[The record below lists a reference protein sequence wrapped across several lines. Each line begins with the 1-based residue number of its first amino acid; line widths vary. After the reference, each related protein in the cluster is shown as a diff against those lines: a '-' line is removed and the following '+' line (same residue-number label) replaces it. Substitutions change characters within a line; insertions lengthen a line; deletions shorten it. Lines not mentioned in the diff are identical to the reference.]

1 MNKTIA
7 MIALVFALLMN
18 LAGCSKVQS
27 EEPVNLALVA
37 AIADGET
44 VLNDS
49 IEELSSLPS
58 RPGSTYAFISAEGS
72 TALIGEPSTVKD
84 LSDRGYNATMMG
96 RVRSSIQA
104 DIASRLD
111 NYHPVSGEID
121 LAAATTAAVRTLNAN
136 AVEGRQNILVYYAS
150 GRSTTGLINMIQTP
164 VYQLDVEGSA
174 AAVAEEMHLDMSS
187 VDEVIWYSC
196 GDLGDGQPALNAE
209 EKDKLKS
216 FYRQLFTALGAKKV
230 TFKDDLPSS
239 DSYDFDDAPVSTM
252 PVAGTGSGL
261 QPLSAELLNNNKAFE
276 SPLAITEEQVRF
288 QPDSAE
294 YLDGQTARAAIQPIA
309 DYMLNHPDLSIVL
322 YGTCAGDLPSELGRT
337 RAETVKASLVSFGVD
352 ANRITAI
359 TISPADDPYYQ
370 FGLGT
375 GEEGSVNRK
384 VVLVDASSELAQQIV
399 SKSI

>member
-27 EEPVNLALVA
+27 EEPVNMALVA

-44 VLNDS
+44 VLNDN
-49 IEELSSLPS
+49 IEELSSMPS

-84 LSDRGYNATMMG
+84 LSDRGYNATMME

-121 LAAATTAAVRTLNAN
+121 LAAATAAAVRTLNAN

-196 GDLGDGQPALNAE
+196 GDLGDDQPALNAE
-209 EKDKLKS
+209 EKEKLKS

-261 QPLSAELLNNNKAFE
+261 QPLSAELLNNKAFE

-294 YLDGQTARAAIQPIA
+294 YLDGQAARAAIQPIA

-322 YGTCAGDLPSELGRT
+322 YGTCAGDMPSELGRT

-359 TISPADDPYYQ
+359 TIDPADDPYYQ
-370 FGLGT
+370 YGLGT
-375 GEEGSVNRK
+375 GSEGSLNRK
-384 VVLVDASSELAQQIV
+384 VVLVDANSALAQQIV
-399 SKSI
+399 SNAL

>member
-72 TALIGEPSTVKD
+72 TALIGEPSTIKD
-84 LSDRGYNATMMG
+84 LSDRGYNATMME

-111 NYHPVSGEID
+111 NYHPASGEID

-136 AVEGRQNILVYYAS
+136 AVEGRQNILVYCAS

-196 GDLGDGQPALNAE
+196 GDLGDDQPALNAE

-239 DSYDFDDAPVSTM
+239 DSYDFDDVPVSTM

-261 QPLSAELLNNNKAFE
+261 QPLSAELLNNKAFE

-359 TISPADDPYYQ
+359 TISPADDPYYK
-370 FGLGT
+370 FGRGT
-375 GEEGSVNRK
+375 GEEGSLNRK
-384 VVLVDASSELAQQIV
+384 VVLVDANSALAQQIV
-399 SKSI
+399 SNAL

>member
-7 MIALVFALLMN
+7 MITLVFALLMN

-27 EEPVNLALVA
+27 EEPVNMALVA

-44 VLNDS
+44 VLNDN

-72 TALIGEPSTVKD
+72 TARIGEPSTVKD
-84 LSDRGYNATMMG
+84 LSDRGYNATMME

-111 NYHPVSGEID
+111 NYHPASGEID
-121 LAAATTAAVRTLNAN
+121 LAAATAAAVRTLNAN
-136 AVEGRQNILVYYAS
+136 VVEGRQNILVYYAS
-150 GRSTTGLINMIQTP
+150 GRSTTGLINMIQIP
-164 VYQLDVEGSA
+164 IYQLDVDASA

-196 GDLGDGQPALNAE
+196 GDLGDDQPALNAE

-230 TFKDDLPSS
+230 TFRDDLPSS
-239 DSYDFDDAPVSTM
+239 DSYNFDDAPVSTM

-261 QPLSAELLNNNKAFE
+261 QPLSAELLNNKAFE

-294 YLDGQTARAAIQPIA
+294 YLDGQAARAAIQPIA

-322 YGTCAGDLPSELGRT
+322 YGTCAGDMPSELGRT

-359 TISPADDPYYQ
+359 TIDPADDPYYQ
-370 FGLGT
+370 YGLGT
-375 GEEGSVNRK
+375 GSEGSLNRK
-384 VVLVDASSELAQQIV
+384 VVLVDANSALAQQIV
-399 SKSI
+399 SNAL

>member
-18 LAGCSKVQS
+18 LAGCSKVES

-44 VLNDS
+44 VLNDN
-49 IEELSSLPS
+49 IEELSSLPL
-58 RPGSTYAFISAEGS
+58 RTGSTYAFISAEGS

-84 LSDRGYNATMMG
+84 LSDRGYNATMME

-136 AVEGRQNILVYYAS
+136 AVEGRQNILIYYAS

-196 GDLGDGQPALNAE
+196 GDLGDDQPALNAE

-252 PVAGTGSGL
+252 PVAGTDSSL
-261 QPLSAELLNNNKAFE
+261 QPLSAELLNNKAFE

-294 YLDGQTARAAIQPIA
+294 YLDGQAARAAIQPIA

-322 YGTCAGDLPSELGRT
+322 YGTCAGDMPSELGRT

-359 TISPADDPYYQ
+359 TIDPADDPYYQ
-370 FGLGT
+370 YGLGT
-375 GEEGSVNRK
+375 GSEGSLNRK
-384 VVLVDASSELAQQIV
+384 VVLVDANSALAQQIV
-399 SKSI
+399 SNAL

>member
-7 MIALVFALLMN
+7 MIALVFVLLMN
-18 LAGCSKVQS
+18 LAGCSKVES

-44 VLNDS
+44 VLNDN
-49 IEELSSLPS
+49 IEELSSLPL
-58 RPGSTYAFISAEGS
+58 RTGSTYAFISADGS
-72 TALIGEPSTVKD
+72 TALIGEPSTIKD
-84 LSDRGYNATMMG
+84 LSDRGYNATMME

-111 NYHPVSGEID
+111 EYHPASAEID

-150 GRSTTGLINMIQTP
+150 GRSTTGLINLIQTP
-164 VYQLDVEGSA
+164 VYQLDVEASA
-174 AAVAEEMHLDMSS
+174 AAVAEKMHIDMSS
-187 VDEVIWYSC
+187 VNEVIWYCC
-196 GDLGDGQPALNAE
+196 GDLGDDQPALNAE

-239 DSYDFDDAPVSTM
+239 ESYNFDDAPVSTM

-261 QPLSAELLNNNKAFE
+261 QPLSVERLNNDKAFE

-294 YLDGQTARAAIQPIA
+294 YLDGQAAHAAIQPIA

-322 YGTCAGDLPSELGRT
+322 YGTCAGDMPSELGRT

-359 TISPADDPYYQ
+359 TIDPADDPYYQ
-370 FGLGT
+370 FNLGT
-375 GEEGSVNRK
+375 SEEASVNRK

-399 SKSI
+399 SNAL